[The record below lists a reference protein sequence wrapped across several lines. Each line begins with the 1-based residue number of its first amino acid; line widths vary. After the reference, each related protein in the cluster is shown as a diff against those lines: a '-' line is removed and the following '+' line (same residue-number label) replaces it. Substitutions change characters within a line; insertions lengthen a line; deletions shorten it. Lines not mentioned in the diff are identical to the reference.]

1 MVLVI
6 AQLCLSLVLSR
17 RYSFDL
23 LIRSLFS
30 SLPVPLPVNIRSLN
44 HLLFPILP
52 IPFSD
57 NICVTVCSLIS
68 SLPDP
73 SPDNSVLLFV
83 LICLVLTNAC
93 PRLCL
98 QPNPL
103 VPPPCDSRFR
113 PTPAF
118 WTCFWFTLDI
128 TVCRHTILDCCLFP
142 EAYPNTEYYFFI
154 AEFCLAIGSCYQVL
168 TLRPSFDRINRKSTL
183 CGTKSLH
190 YCQLSCE
197 FPVLIQSIYISFQF
211 LSST

>member
-1 MVLVI
+1 MFTQSFKASSMVLVI

-44 HLLFPILP
+44 HLFSCLP

-57 NICVTVCSLIS
+57 NICITVCSLIS

-73 SPDNSVLLFV
+73 FPDNSVLLFV

-93 PRLCL
+93 PRLRL
-98 QPNPL
+98 QTNPL
-103 VPPPCDSRFR
+103 VRPPCDSRFR

-118 WTCFWFTLDI
+118 WTCFWISLDI
-128 TVCRHTILDCCLFP
+128 TVCQTYDSGLLFIP
-142 EAYPNTEYYFFI
+142 W
-154 AEFCLAIGSCYQVL
+154 
-168 TLRPSFDRINRKSTL
+168 
-183 CGTKSLH
+183 SLS
-190 YCQLSCE
+190 Q
-197 FPVLIQSIYISFQF
+197 
-211 LSST
+211 

>member
-23 LIRSLFS
+23 LIHSLFS
-30 SLPVPLPVNIRSLN
+30 CLPVPLPVNIRLLN
-44 HLLFPILP
+44 HLLFSSLP

-57 NICVTVCSLIS
+57 NICITVCSLIS
-68 SLPDP
+68 SVPDP
-73 SPDNSVLLFV
+73 LIIQIIPDNSVLLFV

-93 PRLCL
+93 PRLRL

-118 WTCFWFTLDI
+118 LDLF
-128 TVCRHTILDCCLFP
+128 LDFLGYNCLP
-142 EAYPNTEYYFFI
+142 TYDYGLLFI
-154 AEFCLAIGSCYQVL
+154 
-168 TLRPSFDRINRKSTL
+168 P
-183 CGTKSLH
+183 
-190 YCQLSCE
+190 
-197 FPVLIQSIYISFQF
+197 
-211 LSST
+211 